1 MNRQEYLKQRRLQGL
16 ASRIRRAEYQNQ
28 RGQKQID
35 GMKSTFERNKTR
47 HEAAIKRIE
56 LRIKQIDDQISVMRQ
71 QQAELQ

>member
-16 ASRIRRAEYQNQ
+16 ESRIRRAEYQNQ

-35 GMKSTFERNKTR
+35 GMKSTFERNIAR

>member
-1 MNRQEYLKQRRLQGL
+1 
-16 ASRIRRAEYQNQ
+16 
-28 RGQKQID
+28 
-35 GMKSTFERNKTR
+35 MKSTFERNKAR